1 MRVHELA
8 KELQTDTKTLT
19 GILAGMDI
27 VIKTHFAVLTDEQV
41 DKVREIHAS
50 GADPK
55 PPVAKTA
62 PRKKA
67 PKAVKKERTPEIEP
81 TAPVVTAKVVV
92 RETDGQA
99 PKTVIEQRVSGTVIR
114 RRKKAEPEACCAG
127 GRAQRGDRRCR
138 NGGAGIAANAGSGAD
153 R

>member
-27 VIKTHFAVLTDEQV
+27 VIKTHFAVLTDEQA
-41 DKVREIHAS
+41 DKVREIHAG

-55 PPVAKTA
+55 PLVAKTA

-67 PKAVKKERTPEIEP
+67 PKAVKKDHAPEIEP
-81 TAPVVTAKVVV
+81 AAPVVTAKVVV
-92 RETDGQA
+92 READGQA

-114 RRKKAEPEACCAG
+114 RRTKAEPEPVVQEAAPSEENEGVATAEQELLQELFMAG
-127 GRAQRGDRRCR
+127 E
-138 NGGAGIAANAGSGAD
+138 
-153 R
+153 